1 MISALKKLRPE
12 RMYLNILMAIHDK
25 LIANITLHEGKLKSF
40 PLKSEK
46 RQGCPL
52 SSLNILLE
60 FLARAIRQEK
70 AIKGIQIQNEEVKLS
85 YCLMI

>member
-52 SSLNILLE
+52 SPLLFNIFLE
-60 FLARAIRQEK
+60 FLARTKRQK
-70 AIKGIQIQNEEVKLS
+70 TRKKKGVQIGKEE
-85 YCLMI
+85 